1 MLFVLKHWFTPVS
14 MVPWV
19 IAGLCFAAAADTP
32 VADAPPGPALAP
44 SSAATLAPSVSAPA
58 QVASSAPLATA
69 KSRPQLPWPDLSA
82 TQKQALAPLAPLWAS
97 LSEAQRQKW
106 LALSKNF
113 NNLPLA
119 EQQTMHSRMAE
130 WASLTPQQRTQARLN
145 FGESQKLPA
154 QDKKAQWEAYL
165 ALPEDEKRKLGA
177 TQPSPIWGAAP
188 AQRPGPA
195 DKLSHVQP
203 SNGQPPAKGKA
214 PGVKDL
220 DPKTLLPPAKNL
232 PSKPDAPAA

>member
-1 MLFVLKHWFTPVS
+1 VLFPLKHWASPRSLVLSGMAAFCLT
-14 MVPWV
+14 
-19 IAGLCFAAAADTP
+19 AAAETPAADVSP
-32 VADAPPGPALAP
+32 SPALAP
-44 SSAATLAPSVSAPA
+44 SLTAPQAAFPSAP
-58 QVASSAPLATA
+58 VVSTPAPLAPA
-69 KSRPQLPWPDLSA
+69 KNRPQLPWSDLSA
-82 TQKQALAPLAPLWAS
+82 AQKQVLAPLSPQWAS

-113 NNLPLA
+113 SKLPLA

-177 TQPSPIWGAAP
+177 AQPAPIWGAAP

-203 SNGQPPAKGKA
+203 SNGQPPPKGKA